1 MIVLIDAARLHRSQF
16 DLAHGQVTPTVA
28 EQFDAIVL
36 VEADELRHRSKH
48 LQINRTYIYI
58 LSTRFLAVP
67 ITEDARSLDG

>member
-48 LQINRTYIYI
+48 LQINRTYIY
-58 LSTRFLAVP
+58 
-67 ITEDARSLDG
+67 